1 MKHFIFGYGSLICP
15 QSRAVTAPSL
25 KDAVAEPVVIS
36 HIERTWSARVSKCQ
50 LDDDYD
56 DVDCPGDNGVIIR
69 GWTPMG
75 VRFRRGAECNGV
87 LISVDEEELFQFD
100 VREVG
105 YVRRR
110 IDLADVHPHASCHP
124 TAETDADRQLAL
136 DDVRCTECR
145 RVFEM
150 AHAKRRGMSND
161 ATGYRRTDAASPRE
175 WNDVSLWV
183 YVQRER

>member
-25 KDAVAEPVVIS
+25 KDAVAEPAVIS
-36 HIERTWSARVSKCQ
+36 HIERTWSARVAKCQ
-50 LDDDYD
+50 HDDDD
-56 DVDCPGDNGVIIR
+56 DDDGPDHRVIR

-87 LISVDEEELFQFD
+87 LIHVDEMELMRFD

-105 YVRRR
+105 YVRRK
-110 IDLADVHPHASCHP
+110 IDLEDVRRHVDPSSDTDTLLANESSRALADVKCA
-124 TAETDADRQLAL
+124 
-136 DDVRCTECR
+136 ECR
-145 RVFEM
+145 LVFEM
-150 AHAKRRGMSND
+150 ARAKRGQSDD
-161 ATGYRRTDAASPRE
+161 APGDRDSSRE
-175 WNDVSLWV
+175 CDDIAVWV